1 MVSSTRKKARGRKFP
16 ERGRMGMKMAYNGS
30 VCLSVSHVIL
40 FGTKYRKES
49 HLQGL

>member
-30 VCLSVSHVIL
+30 VCHVVL

>member
-30 VCLSVSHVIL
+30 VCLSVCQSCNSVWNEIP
-40 FGTKYRKES
+40 
-49 HLQGL
+49 